1 MNICVENIA
10 RHPLSPPPPRSESSE
25 QDANDDGAAVDG
37 AVQGWHVLPPPPRSR
52 AAAHPGQEGGSEE
65 RRDKANKTDL
75 VTASL
80 PPSLPPSRFLSRND
94 LTMERNIG
102 PIVEKFSY
110 HKAIRTR

>member
-80 PPSLPPSRFLSRND
+80 PPSLPLVSSLEM
-94 LTMERNIG
+94 T
-102 PIVEKFSY
+102 
-110 HKAIRTR
+110 